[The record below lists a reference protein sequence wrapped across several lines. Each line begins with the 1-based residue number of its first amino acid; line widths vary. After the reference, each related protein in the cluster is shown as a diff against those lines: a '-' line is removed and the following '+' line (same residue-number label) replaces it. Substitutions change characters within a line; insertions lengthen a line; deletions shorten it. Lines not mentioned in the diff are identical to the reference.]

1 MVPQRPQG
9 PPPAPILVLVA
20 YRAGKLSAD
29 EAAPQFLDAL
39 RQSGTSV
46 NVQLDRPFREAV
58 LRIQIAEGT
67 VPPDTVLGPD
77 E

>member
-1 MVPQRPQG
+1 MPPQRPQV
-9 PPPAPILVLVA
+9 PPPAPIQVLLA

-29 EAAPQFLDAL
+29 EAARKFLDAL
-39 RQSGTSV
+39 KESGTSV

-58 LRIQIAEGT
+58 LRIQIAEGK